1 MPPLGRRHSSSSQ
14 TVCASSVR
22 LSVEQS
28 RVICR
33 IRSNSSGF
41 NSRPQN
47 DRPPPMVTGMMWSLL
62 VAGPHAYLT
71 EISRKCPEKSLPIP
85 RYRSGLHSVLQL
97 ANLQAQASAC
107 DDPPQSPAAP
117 ANIDIAAFGAGVLDE
132 QRSKQLFAAFGIA
145 VPREIAVTDGA
156 QAEQAARKLGG
167 KVVLKAL
174 S

>member
-97 ANLQAQASAC
+97 ANLQAQALAC
-107 DDPPQSPAAP
+107 DRIRAPLQSC
-117 ANIDIAAFGAGVLDE
+117 L
-132 QRSKQLFAAFGIA
+132 
-145 VPREIAVTDGA
+145 
-156 QAEQAARKLGG
+156 QAASSRLVKYLLFHLDSLVSE
-167 KVVLKAL
+167 KPNDAT
-174 S
+174 